1 MVTVTTAL
9 EDFGN
14 FNKKLEE
21 LKIEPQKAELQR
33 VPRVDKRLPV
43 SEARVVLR
51 MIEDLED
58 NEDVQNVYHNLEM
71 TDELEQALEEE

>member
-1 MVTVTTAL
+1 M

-14 FNKKLEE
+14 FNRKLEE
-21 LKIEPQKAELQR
+21 LHIEPQRAELQR
-33 VPRVDKRLPV
+33 VPRVDKRLAV

-51 MIEDLED
+51 MIEELED